1 MSWHPGFSRDDVE
14 IVTNKTVYSG
24 FFKVS
29 ELEIRHARFA
39 GGSIDIRRELLHRG
53 DAVCVLLFDPAM
65 NAVVLIEQFRIG
77 AVDKSPS
84 PWLLE
89 LIAGMVE
96 PGETA
101 QDVARREAV
110 EEAGAI
116 IHDLMPITRYSPSV
130 GGCDE
135 YVDLFCARVDAS
147 NLGGLH
153 GLEAEGEDIKVH
165 VLPLC
170 EAFELVV
177 NGQIDNA
184 GTIIALQWLQLNKET
199 VLQRWS

>member
-1 MSWHPGFSRDDVE
+1 MAWQPEFCRDDVE
-14 IVTNKTVYSG
+14 IIASKTVYHG

-29 ELEIRHARFA
+29 ELQIRHARFA
-39 GGSIDIRRELLHRG
+39 GGNITIQRELLHRG
-53 DAVCVLLFDPAM
+53 DAVCVLLFDPRSRD
-65 NAVVLIEQFRIG
+65 VVLIEQFRIG

-89 LIAGMVE
+89 LVAGMVE

-101 QDVARREAV
+101 QDVAIREAV

-116 IHDLMPITRYSPSV
+116 IKDLVPITRYSPSV

-135 YVDLFCARVDAS
+135 YVDLFCARVDAAA
-147 NLGGLH
+147 LGGLH

-165 VLPLC
+165 VIPLE
-170 EAFELVV
+170 EAIKLVAEGV
-177 NGQIDNA
+177 IDNA
-184 GTIIALQWLQLNKET
+184 GTIIALQWLQLNLDK
-199 VLQRWS
+199 VLQNWQ

>member
-1 MSWHPGFSRDDVE
+1 MTWQPGFSRDDVD
-14 IVTNKTVYSG
+14 IIASKTVYHG

-29 ELEIRHARFA
+29 ELQIRHARFA
-39 GGSIDIRRELLHRG
+39 GGDIAIQRELLHRG
-53 DAVCVLLFDPAM
+53 DAVCVLLFDPLQKT
-65 NAVVLIEQFRIG
+65 VVLIEQFRIG

-89 LIAGMVE
+89 LVAGMVE

-101 QDVARREAV
+101 QDVAIREAV

-116 IHDLMPITRYSPSV
+116 IKDLLPITRYSPSV

-147 NLGGLH
+147 TLGGLH

-165 VLPLC
+165 VIPLE
-170 EAFELVV
+170 EASALVAEGV
-177 NGQIDNA
+177 IDNA
-184 GTIIALQWLQLNKET
+184 GTIIALQWLQLNLDQ
-199 VLQRWS
+199 VLKHWQ